1 MLETGEVKITRVED
15 AERGR
20 IYYVVA
26 QNKELKI
33 MITRHA
39 QERLN
44 RWSIDINKLFEALL
58 YPEEVLTGHYGGF
71 IAHKRYGTHIVRA
84 VYEYDNDLPVVV
96 TVYYPLATRYFK
108 GGGTYADKILP

>member
-1 MLETGEVKITRVED
+1 MLETGEVKITRIDD

-20 IYYVVA
+20 IYYVVV

-33 MITRHA
+33 MITTSE
-39 QERLN
+39 ERLN
-44 RWSIDINKLFEALL
+44 RWSIDTNKLFETLL
-58 YPEEVLTGHYGGF
+58 YPEEVLTGHYGRF

-108 GGGTYADKILP
+108 GSGTYADKILP

>member
-1 MLETGEVKITRVED
+1 MLETGEVKITRIED

-20 IYYVVA
+20 IYYVVV

-33 MITRHA
+33 MITTSE
-39 QERLN
+39 ERLN

-58 YPEEVLTGHYGGF
+58 YPEEVLAGHYGRF

-84 VYEYDNDLPVVV
+84 VYEYDKFTSSSNSLLP
-96 TVYYPLATRYFK
+96 F
-108 GGGTYADKILP
+108 GGTYADKILS

>member
-1 MLETGEVKITRVED
+1 MKITRVED

-20 IYYVVA
+20 IYYVV

-39 QERLN
+39 EERLN

-58 YPEEVLTGHYGGF
+58 YPEEVLTEHYGRF

-84 VYEYDNDLPVVV
+84 VYEH
-96 TVYYPLATRYFK
+96 
-108 GGGTYADKILP
+108 DKFTSSNGLLSFGNKVF

>member
-1 MLETGEVKITRVED
+1 MLETGEVKITRIED

-20 IYYVVA
+20 IYYVVV

-39 QERLN
+39 EGRLN

-58 YPEEVLTGHYGGF
+58 YPEEVLAGHYGRF

-96 TVYYPLATRYFK
+96 TVYYPLAIRYFE